1 MYITNVGFCA
11 IGIGMRSYFVH
22 RNSKLLV
29 KSLDCAEPLK
39 YKLCTWRYRWYTF
52 GEYTDYVCL

>member
-11 IGIGMRSYFVH
+11 IGIDMRSYFVH

-39 YKLCTWRYRWYTF
+39 HSDGLLKTPYF
-52 GEYTDYVCL
+52 